1 MNNRTNNKLL
11 LVEDDPNLGFVT
23 KDSLEEEGFDVKW
36 VKNGKE
42 AFQVFFES
50 EFDLCILDVMLPG
63 KDGFTLA
70 KEIRQIDTEVPLI
83 FLTAKS
89 MKDDKSKGFGLG
101 GDDYLTKPFEISEL
115 VLRIEAVQRRANR
128 GKKEINKQKDEFE
141 IGKLLFNYRNLE
153 ITGSNYKQ
161 SLTKK
166 EAELLRLLAIHKN
179 QTLEREIALKLI
191 WGEHDYFLGRSMDVF
206 ITKLRK
212 YLKED
217 PDIKIENV
225 HGVGFKLID

>member
-1 MNNRTNNKLL
+1 MNYRANNRLL

-23 KDSLEEEGFDVKW
+23 KDSLEEEGFEVKW
-36 VKNGKE
+36 VKDGKE

-70 KEIRQIDTEVPLI
+70 REIRQIDMEVPLI

-89 MKDDKSKGFGLG
+89 MKDDKAKGFGLG

-128 GKKEINKQKDEFE
+128 GKKEFNKQKDEFE
-141 IGKLLFNYRNLE
+141 IGKLKFNYRNLE
-153 ITGSNYKQ
+153 ITGAEYKQ

-212 YLKED
+212 YLKAD
-217 PDIKIENV
+217 PEIKIENV